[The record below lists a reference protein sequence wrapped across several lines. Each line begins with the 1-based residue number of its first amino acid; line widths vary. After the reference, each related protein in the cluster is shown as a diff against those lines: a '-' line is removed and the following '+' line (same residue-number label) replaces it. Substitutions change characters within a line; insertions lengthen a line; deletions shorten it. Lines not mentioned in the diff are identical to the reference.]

1 MMNVLRADMLKLKK
15 SLALKVIFLIS
26 GAGAVL
32 MLIVA
37 RLFGNGT
44 LGMNAAGNASFLADP
59 QMVALL
65 GTVAAGM
72 FLCGDFENK
81 TVHDA
86 VSGGIGRSQLVLGK
100 ALSYFL
106 ILFLLILPYFA
117 VTITAFFIDSQY
129 QLYIPSVFLTL
140 ICRESGNA
148 LTLYSV
154 LKILGI
160 TAAVCVVYAGQLS
173 ICLTLAFIFRRPV
186 PVIGIGYLVSMTC
199 GMLQAGGNKVFKV
212 FEKMISMT
220 PFHFKNLTRLSM
232 DAEPEMFLKSVGTG
246 VGFTVLMILAAMLIF
261 RRAEIK

>member
-1 MMNVLRADMLKLKK
+1 MMNVLRADMLKFKK
-15 SLALKVIFLIS
+15 SMALKVIFLIS

-32 MLIVA
+32 MVIVA
-37 RLFGNGT
+37 RLFRDGT

-81 TVHDA
+81 TVQDA

-100 ALSYFL
+100 AFFL
-106 ILFLLILPYFA
+106 IIFLLILPYFA
-117 VTITAFFIDSQY
+117 VTAASFFIDSQY

-140 ICRESGNA
+140 ICRESGTA
-148 LTLYSV
+148 LTLYSA

-160 TAAVCVVYAGQLS
+160 TASVCVVYAGQLS
-173 ICLTLAFIFRRPV
+173 ICLPLAFIFRRPV
-186 PVIGIGYLVSMTC
+186 PVIGIGYLVSMAC
-199 GMLQAGGNKVFKV
+199 GMLQAGGNKVF
-212 FEKMISMT
+212 EKMISLT
-220 PFHFKNLTRLSM
+220 PFHLENLTRLSM

-246 VGFTVLMILAAMLIF
+246 AGFAILMILAAMFIF

>member
-1 MMNVLRADMLKLKK
+1 MMNVLRADMLKFKK
-15 SLALKVIFLIS
+15 SMALKVIFLIS

-32 MLIVA
+32 MVIVA
-37 RLFGNGT
+37 RLFRDGT

-81 TVHDA
+81 TVQDA

-100 ALSYFL
+100 AFSYFL
-106 ILFLLILPYFA
+106 IIFLLILPYFA
-117 VTITAFFIDSQY
+117 VTAASFIIDSQY

-148 LTLYSV
+148 LTLYSA

-160 TAAVCVVYAGQLS
+160 TA
-173 ICLTLAFIFRRPV
+173 
-186 PVIGIGYLVSMTC
+186 
-199 GMLQAGGNKVFKV
+199 
-212 FEKMISMT
+212 
-220 PFHFKNLTRLSM
+220 
-232 DAEPEMFLKSVGTG
+232 
-246 VGFTVLMILAAMLIF
+246 
-261 RRAEIK
+261 

>member
-1 MMNVLRADMLKLKK
+1 MMNVLRADMLKFKK

-32 MLIVA
+32 MVIVA

-44 LGMNAAGNASFLADP
+44 LGMNAVGNASFLADP

-72 FLCGDFENK
+72 FLCEDFENK

-117 VTITAFFIDSQY
+117 VTIAAFFIDSQY

-154 LKILGI
+154 FKILGI

-173 ICLTLAFIFRRPV
+173 ICLPLAFIFRRPV
-186 PVIGIGYLVSMTC
+186 PVIGIGYLVSMAC
-199 GMLQAGGNKVFKV
+199 GMLQAGGNKVF
-212 FEKMISMT
+212 EKMISLT
-220 PFHFKNLTRLSM
+220 PFHLENLTRLSM

-246 VGFTVLMILAAMLIF
+246 AGFAVLMILAAMLIF